1 MSTSASPMLASR
13 PPTTQMILHVSLKMA
28 QLTSMAVPPLYL
40 ISSLV
45 LRRGRPF
52 SVNQLMRVSIG
63 SVLLAS
69 GVGAAMGW
77 GRLRNEPSGAIVDR
91 VERMK
96 VNAGQIRTDDYS
108 LIGAALTGIAVP
120 ALLLRRAP
128 LPSLVLGGASIGLGV
143 GVWTHLVQAL
153 GGGEDVRPEGMV
165 GEVPIVG
172 GNEKK

>member
-1 MSTSASPMLASR
+1 MLASR

-91 VERMK
+91 VERM
-96 VNAGQIRTDDYS
+96 VR
-108 LIGAALTGIAVP
+108 
-120 ALLLRRAP
+120 
-128 LPSLVLGGASIGLGV
+128 LVSSCFEVTKGS
-143 GVWTHLVQAL
+143 HQA
-153 GGGEDVRPEGMV
+153 ENRKSMPV
-165 GEVPIVG
+165 
-172 GNEKK
+172 K